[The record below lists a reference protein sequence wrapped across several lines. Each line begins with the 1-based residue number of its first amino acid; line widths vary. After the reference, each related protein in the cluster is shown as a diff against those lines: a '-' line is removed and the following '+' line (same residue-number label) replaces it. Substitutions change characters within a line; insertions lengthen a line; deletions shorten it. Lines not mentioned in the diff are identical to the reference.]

1 MLNIIL
7 TGRHHEGQ
15 FRYFERNAAANLL
28 FLSSFEYDDIIG
40 NGSIVMVLNLSRV
53 YDYHVNDSHQLHVFI
68 LLIGRRRRNAAAFH
82 VCVVS
87 RRKIRKR

>member
-68 LLIGRRRRNAAAFH
+68 LLIGRRRGNAAAFH

-87 RRKIRKR
+87 RSKTRKR